1 MRLSRISDNGN
12 RCPPKLRVVSS
23 GFVEETEDRL
33 HPSDHIRLGQLFAM
47 SFQPLQQL
55 LGSLE
60 NQIKRPEEKQLQQV
74 IRKWAEVVGAIVSQQ
89 TRPIAIQR
97 GTLKVATSNAVWS
110 QNLVFERQRIL
121 EKLNAILSTPI
132 SDIRFSTTDW
142 HKVDFVEDATEIW
155 AEHPSR
161 VEPVLF
167 KLDKAETPEAAF
179 QNWLAVVQHRS
190 DRLPLCPQCQCPTPI
205 GELDRWSI
213 CALCVSKR
221 W

>member
-1 MRLSRISDNGN
+1 
-12 RCPPKLRVVSS
+12 
-23 GFVEETEDRL
+23 
-33 HPSDHIRLGQLFAM
+33 M

-55 LGSLE
+55 SGSLE
-60 NQIKRPEEKQLQQV
+60 TQLNRPEEKQLQQV

-89 TRPIAIQR
+89 TRPITLQR
-97 GTLKVATSNAVWS
+97 GTLKVAASNAVWS

-121 EKLNAILSTPI
+121 EKLNTILSTPI

-142 HKVDFVEDATEIW
+142 HKVDLVEEAKPEIW

-161 VEPVLF
+161 VEPVPF
-167 KLDKAETPEAAF
+167 KLARAKTPEAAF
-179 QNWLAVVQHRS
+179 QNWLAVVQHRD

-205 GELDRWSI
+205 GELERWSV
-213 CALCVSKR
+213 CAVCITKR

>member
-1 MRLSRISDNGN
+1 
-12 RCPPKLRVVSS
+12 
-23 GFVEETEDRL
+23 
-33 HPSDHIRLGQLFAM
+33 M

-60 NQIKRPEEKQLQQV
+60 TQLKRPEEKQLQQV
-74 IRKWAEVVGAIVSQQ
+74 IRRWAEVVGTIVSQQ
-89 TRPIAIQR
+89 TRPIALQR

-121 EKLNAILSTPI
+121 EKLNATLSTPI
-132 SDIRFSTTDW
+132 ADIRFSTTDW
-142 HKVDFVEDATEIW
+142 HKVELVEEAPEIW

-161 VEPVLF
+161 VEPVF
-167 KLDKAETPEAAF
+167 CKLNKAETPEAAF
-179 QNWLAVVQHRS
+179 QNWLMVMQHRG

-205 GELDRWSI
+205 GELERWSV
-213 CALCVSKR
+213 CAVCVTKR

>member
-1 MRLSRISDNGN
+1 
-12 RCPPKLRVVSS
+12 
-23 GFVEETEDRL
+23 
-33 HPSDHIRLGQLFAM
+33 M

-60 NQIKRPEEKQLQQV
+60 TQLNRPEEKQLQQV
-74 IRKWAEVVGAIVSQQ
+74 IRKWSEVVGAIVSQQ
-89 TRPIAIQR
+89 TRPIALKR

-121 EKLNAILSTPI
+121 EKLNTTLSTPI
-132 SDIRFSTTDW
+132 ADIRFSTTDW
-142 HKVDFVEDATEIW
+142 HKVDFVEEMPEIW

-161 VEPVLF
+161 VEPTSF
-167 KLDKAETPEAAF
+167 KLDKADKLDKAKSPEAAF
-179 QNWLAVVQHRS
+179 QNWVAVVQHRG

-205 GELDRWSI
+205 GELERWSM
-213 CALCVSKR
+213 CAVCVAKR